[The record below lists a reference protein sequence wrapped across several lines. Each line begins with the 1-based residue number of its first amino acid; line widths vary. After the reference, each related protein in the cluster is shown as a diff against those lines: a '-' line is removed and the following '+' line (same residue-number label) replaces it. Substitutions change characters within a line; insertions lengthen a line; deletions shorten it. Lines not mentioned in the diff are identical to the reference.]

1 MSGVSVVIGA
11 GVVGLAC
18 ARALALRG
26 LEVLVLESQHMIG
39 SGVSSRN
46 SEVIHAGIYYPK
58 GSIKA
63 HACVEGKRM
72 LYDYCQEREI
82 GHSRCGKLIVATN
95 EEQLGDLQRIQQLA
109 AGNGVEDLRI
119 LSVAEVADLEP
130 ELRCV
135 GALLSPSTGIVDS
148 HSFMLSLQGD
158 IELHGGCVVLNTPVT
173 RYEVLKSDA
182 SNSNG
187 ANTTLR
193 VFTGGAEPMEVDCDV
208 LVNAAGLFA
217 PDLASAS
224 GVTECPEPYFA
235 KGNYYKL
242 EGCSN
247 PFRRLIYPV
256 PEKNTAGLG
265 VHATLDL
272 AGQLKFGPDVE
283 WLNSVRHASE
293 IDADTYKVRVRS
305 RVGVGVGV
313 GGGGGVGVG
322 VGAGG
327 GGVLLL
333 LETTVVPLEL
343 CECSGRKLWDRN
355 HQVQFCWFWILSELW
370 CPFASCLSIHTSCR
384 WILGGAATSTRP
396 FGSMLTEPTTLQCI
410 VFCPFVFLNFW
421 HTNSQA
427 DQTWLTLP
435 CQCPQVLAD
444 PSRRLP
450 RAGLFGHQ
458 VQIVIVCFCSKNAS
472 IFVPV

>member
-1 MSGVSVVIGA
+1 MCVRIGSARLLRDTAAGARKSDPVSPGNLQSRESEIESESPRESSRVSRESGERDPGEWRCGVDVGAVVHRWQKGAMQSTSRFSLNLIVDFVCFFIGAESSVAQALRVGKVGRFYSSLGSRRVELQLDTATNVRTMSGVSVVIGA

-18 ARALALRG
+18 ARALARKG

-63 HACVEGKRM
+63 RACVEGKKM
-72 LYDYCQEREI
+72 LYDYCREREI
-82 GHSRCGKLIVATN
+82 GHNRCGKLIVATSD
-95 EEQLGDLQRIQQLA
+95 EQLGDLQRIQQLA
-109 AGNGVEDLRI
+109 AGNGVDDLRI
-119 LSVAEVADLEP
+119 LSVADVADLEP
-130 ELRCV
+130 ELCCV

-158 IELHGGCVVLNTPVT
+158 IELHGGCVVLNTPIT
-173 RYEVLKSDA
+173 RYKVLQNDA
-182 SNSNG
+182 SNG
-187 ANTTLR
+187 GDTTLR

-217 PDLASAS
+217 PELANIS
-224 GVTECPEPYFA
+224 GLAESPEPYFA

-283 WLNSVRHASE
+283 WLSGVRHARD
-293 IDADTYKVRVRS
+293 INVDTYKVR
-305 RVGVGVGV
+305 G
-313 GGGGGVGVG
+313 
-322 VGAGG
+322 
-327 GGVLLL
+327 
-333 LETTVVPLEL
+333 
-343 CECSGRKLWDRN
+343 
-355 HQVQFCWFWILSELW
+355 
-370 CPFASCLSIHTSCR
+370 
-384 WILGGAATSTRP
+384 
-396 FGSMLTEPTTLQCI
+396 
-410 VFCPFVFLNFW
+410 
-421 HTNSQA
+421 
-427 DQTWLTLP
+427 
-435 CQCPQVLAD
+435 
-444 PSRRLP
+444 
-450 RAGLFGHQ
+450 
-458 VQIVIVCFCSKNAS
+458 
-472 IFVPV
+472 